1 VVEKANT
8 RARRIGRYLICGELA
23 AGGMAT
29 VHIGRLLGPVGF
41 ARTVAIKRLHPQ
53 FAKDPEFVSMF
64 LDEARLAARIRH
76 PNVVPVLDVV
86 ASDGELFLVMDF
98 VIGESVSR
106 LCRLA
111 GPAREGV
118 PVRIA
123 VAILCGALQGLHA
136 AHETRGE
143 KGDALGIVHRD
154 ISPQNILLGN
164 DGAARLIDFGIAKAM
179 GRVHSS
185 QSGQLKGKLPYM
197 APEHVRG
204 EATKQSDV
212 FSAGVVLWELIAGR
226 RLFAGETEIETFTN
240 VLQAEIK
247 APSKLRRDTMRGA
260 VEPTVARRLDDV
272 ILKSLERDV
281 TKRFGTAREFAIALE
296 RVIPPAS
303 TLEVSEWMES
313 AASEVLKLRFERVA
327 EVEEMTTGSRGQSM
341 AALTQEIK
349 DARHSTSDAT
359 EILGPPSGDNMV
371 PVHLDP
377 NASPPPPGVP
387 ISNAELPSSRT
398 AISHVTQQP
407 VELPLKRRRTSLW
420 IAGGSG
426 VGLIGIFAVAAMFLS
441 HKKPPETASGPPAP
455 SLPTAEPTSPMV
467 VPTSDPSTS
476 PSVAAGGTEPSATAK
491 KPPKRVPIFPTAP
504 IKNPD
509 CNPNYTVDANGRKH
523 FKPQCF

>member
-1 VVEKANT
+1 MVEKANT

-240 VLQAEIK
+240 VLQADIK

-281 TKRFGTAREFAIALE
+281 TKRFATAREFAIALE
-296 RVIPPAS
+296 RVLPPAS

-371 PVHLDP
+371 PVHVDP
-377 NASPPPPGVP
+377 NAPPPVP

-407 VELPLKRRRTSLW
+407 TDLPRRRRTSLW
-420 IAGGSG
+420 IAGASG
-426 VGLIGIFAVAAMFLS
+426 IGLIGLFAVLAMLLS
-441 HKKPPETASGPPAP
+441 HKKPQETVAGPPVP
-455 SLPTAEPTSPMV
+455 SLPSAEPSVAAP
-467 VPTSDPSTS
+467 VPTTDPAPTT
-476 PSVAAGGTEPSATAK
+476 SVAAGGTEPSASAK
-491 KPPKRVPIFPTAP
+491 KPPKRVPVFPTAP